1 MRLEVWRI
9 VFSLE
14 TFQPS
19 QSWLPGPSILSWAST
34 GHPGLTLQRRGDGG
48 GREREDLEFKVGVTA
63 DVINIH
69 PLREC
74 CVVYNSIRKIQKSAN
89 GVRERIV

>member
-9 VFSLE
+9 VFSFE

-19 QSWLPGPSILSWAST
+19 PSWLHGPCILSWASI
-34 GHPGLTLQRRGDGG
+34 GHLGLTLQLRGDGG
-48 GREREDLEFKVGVTA
+48 GKEREDLEFKVVTA

-89 GVRERIV
+89 GVRERIM